1 MPSNTM
7 ISSATSHFWVQSHQ
21 RKVEGIQMKGEGR
34 SLCHSSPV
42 QCQKLGSLW
51 RQAQGKPETGSSW
64 IASTTCAINH
74 RLSHPFLYSP
84 GGNEAFPT
92 LSQESLVVPA
102 ALTPCCG
109 WGQQH
114 KRNCSSDGNLF
125 HWAVYVLISHPN
137 PPERHK
143 YVCWD
148 FCAKAGGRK
157 KNFED
162 QSNPYYFSEFANG
175 QGCIRTQ
182 GGQSRKARNCSRQ

>member
-1 MPSNTM
+1 MHLLNLEGGDTQKEARRMVSDLQKSQMFSNMAMPSN
-7 ISSATSHFWVQSHQ
+7 SDFFCHFSFLVQSHQ

-42 QCQKLGSLW
+42 QCQKPGALW

-125 HWAVYVLISHPN
+125 H
-137 PPERHK
+137 
-143 YVCWD
+143 
-148 FCAKAGGRK
+148 
-157 KNFED
+157 
-162 QSNPYYFSEFANG
+162 
-175 QGCIRTQ
+175 
-182 GGQSRKARNCSRQ
+182 